1 MWHFVRFHFC
11 HLIGHGELCPRV
23 YSQKML
29 WRASTYLRTSLYCS
43 FSFLTFWLFFSSS
56 STLFFTSWAFY
67 LSQEATLRGCLSR
80 RGDAVFGLLEMGWH
94 FSVGCLCANWEKADA
109 ALVAQDR
116 PISGPTLLLR
126 PGLVPWAACLT
137 RRCNP
142 VQKTRVHNL
151 A

>member
-11 HLIGHGELCPRV
+11 HLTGHGELCPRV
-23 YSQKML
+23 YSQKMW

-43 FSFLTFWLFFSSS
+43 FSFLTFWPFFSSS
-56 STLFFTSWAFY
+56 STLFFTSWASS
-67 LSQEATLRGCLSR
+67 LSQEATLRGCLSG
-80 RGDAVFGLLEMGWH
+80 RGDAVFGLLEMGCH
-94 FSVGCLCANWEKADA
+94 YSVGCLYANWEKADA

-116 PISGPTLLLR
+116 PISGPTLWLR
-126 PGLVPWAACLT
+126 PALVPRAACLT
-137 RRCNP
+137 VRCSP